1 MLFINFVA
9 VMFFHSTEI
18 CHQFTVMRVMM
29 AMKDLLVYE
38 YKRGDVCA
46 LLEFNNVFYMNL
58 SRLARAGQ
66 LIAMYFLIIPAA
78 AEFTRTV

>member
-1 MLFINFVA
+1 
-9 VMFFHSTEI
+9 
-18 CHQFTVMRVMM
+18 M

-38 YKRGDVCA
+38 YKRRDVCT
-46 LLEFNNVFYMNL
+46 LLEFNNVFYMSL
-58 SRLARAGQ
+58 SRLARVEQ